1 MLLTGVLR
9 CAFLIA
15 DRTNLEGGKEFAAVE
30 LNLSLNLFWQAIE
43 GVRFRQGDRSREG
56 LVSTKL

>member
-15 DRTNLEGGKEFAAVE
+15 DRTNLQGGEESAVVEF
-30 LNLSLNLFWQAIE
+30 NLSLNLFWQAIE
-43 GVRFRQGDRSREG
+43 GVRFGQ
-56 LVSTKL
+56 